1 MAKGKGK
8 SVNVGVHFDD
18 NGSLKETGNKAKAA
32 GKDLDKAGKG
42 AHSMD
47 RRLKGAAQA
56 SSNSTKNFSKMSQ
69 GISGGLVPAY
79 ATLAASLFAV
89 DAAFRALKRASD
101 LRVQQQG
108 MVAYGQATGLALK
121 TMTRNLQDATK
132 GQLDFKQAAESV
144 AIAASAGFSGEQITA
159 IGAAATK
166 ASITLG
172 RDFADSYQRMI
183 KGITKAEPELLDEL
197 GIILRLDDAMSK
209 HSTIIGKS
217 AEDFTAFERQT
228 AVLNEV
234 MRQTEEKFGAVGD
247 AIPVNVMG
255 QLGTKFTEIT
265 DSFLEGIAPIAE
277 FFGSVLVNNTGAA
290 VAALGVFA
298 ASILKQVIPSAE
310 AMTLKMQEAALARKA
325 AFGDLKGAGG
335 AFVSGIKGA
344 YSSATATKSAQGLAG
359 GALKDVKSKGLSQLR
374 SGGALSGSQKGGLTR
389 ALKMAEKQ
397 YAQHGQV
404 VTGMFKG
411 KDAATLKSL
420 RLTLTAM
427 DGGWKGFVAKTRL
440 GTGQLVSTFKI
451 GTNAMKAI
459 WKVTT
464 TQMSAMAARMGR
476 AMNRAL
482 GIIGWIGMIFM
493 AKDAIIGMWESLD
506 KILMKIGETMAK
518 VGKWLSKVTGGRLGG
533 NLEAWGQKTK
543 DKGEDM
549 KEEYEAKRNARK
561 RINFVKGE
569 TDRIKQ
575 MREEAGVIA
584 AGTTGGTHKASQL
597 LGDLGGGSSVRS
609 MAALKGKGY
618 SPEQIKKIADE
629 QREHFKIMAA
639 LDPAYEDVLKK
650 LDAGKWKEAGDLAD
664 KLTEKHSNHTKA
676 LKDLSSQQ
684 EGFNKLVAAAVLKSK
699 AMTEFGQ
706 SLVNIQKSMKDLDP
720 TDDSY
725 QTMRASL
732 LTMYG
737 PEAIKGVKDYASA
750 LAFINGQVTDMEANL
765 LAAANAQLN
774 FAQAKMGV
782 AGAAGGP
789 GVVGDYWKKQAQTTG
804 AFAAST
810 AARAKWD
817 EEKVIRDD
825 ALAKH
830 APDSSGFA
838 TLKAQYDAEEI
849 HVLTLEKTSERYK
862 MLNSDLGEL
871 AMAGTNAFADSMQSG
886 LEGVI
891 TGTKSLSDAF
901 KDMAKSI
908 LASLAKVIA
917 KQLMMRMLMGAFG
930 GTSFGTD
937 FLGLPKPES
946 RYGGILSSPGYRSY
960 RTGAIA
966 SGPNSGY
973 AATLHGT
980 EAVVPLGNDRS
991 IPVKMKGGAGS
1002 TNNTNVTVNV
1012 AQDGQSSTS
1021 ITGESR
1027 GAALGQV
1034 IANAIDERLQDE
1046 QRPGGM
1052 LNPGG

>member
-1 MAKGKGK
+1 MAKNQAKATIK
-8 SVNVGVHFDD
+8 IDD
-18 NGSLKETGNKAKAA
+18 EGSLKKVGNDAKKT
-32 GKDLDKAGKG
+32 GKDLDNAGKG

-374 SGGALSGSQKGGLTR
+374 SGGALTGNQKGGLTR
-389 ALKMAEKQ
+389 ALKAAEKQ
-397 YAQHGQV
+397 YAQHGAV

-584 AGTTGGTHKASQL
+584 TGTTAGTHKASQL

-609 MAALKGKGY
+609 MAALEGKGY
-618 SPEQIKKIADE
+618 SSEQIKKIADE
-629 QREHFKIMAA
+629 QKEHFKVMAS
-639 LDPAYEDVLKK
+639 LDPAYQGVLDK
-650 LDAGKWKEAGDLAD
+650 LNAGEWKEAGDLAD
-664 KLTEKHSNHTKA
+664 KITKKHSGHTKA

-684 EGFNKLVAAAVLKSK
+684 EGFNKLVAEAVLKNK

-706 SLVNIQKSMKDLDP
+706 SVVNIQKSMKEMAD
-720 TDDSY
+720 TEDSY
-725 QTMRASL
+725 ETIRTTL

-737 PEAIKGVKDYASA
+737 PEAIKGVTDYASA
-750 LAFINGQVTDMEANL
+750 LTFINGQVTDMEANL
-765 LAAANAQLN
+765 LAAANAQLT

-789 GVVGDYWKKQAQTTG
+789 GVVGDYWKKQSQTAG

-810 AARAKWD
+810 AARASWD
-817 EEKVIRDD
+817 TD
-825 ALAKH
+825 AAKRTKELEQAGPEGSSGYATMKAKH
-830 APDSSGFA
+830 
-838 TLKAQYDAEEI
+838 DAAEL
-849 HVLTLEKTSERYK
+849 HVLTLEKTSERTK

-901 KDMAKSI
+901 KDMAKNI

-960 RTGAIA
+960 RTGAVA

-1012 AQDGQSSTS
+1012 AQDGQTDTS
-1021 ITGESR
+1021 ITGESG
-1027 GAALGQV
+1027 GAALGMV